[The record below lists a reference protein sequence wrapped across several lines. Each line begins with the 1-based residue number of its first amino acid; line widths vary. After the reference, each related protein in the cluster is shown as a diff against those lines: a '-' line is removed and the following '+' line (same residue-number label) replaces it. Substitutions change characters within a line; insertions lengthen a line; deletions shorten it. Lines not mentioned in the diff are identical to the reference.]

1 MERGVARTIVVTGGG
16 TGIGKAAAKRF
27 RADGDQVVI
36 TGRRAG
42 VLEKAAAE
50 LGAQAFVCDGTD
62 PEQVRRLVL
71 ELPGEVDVL
80 VNNAGGNTDFG
91 APGDE
96 QDLAVLKSNW
106 IANFDANVLTAV
118 LMTTALTP
126 RLADGGAVVHL
137 GSIAGTRGAG
147 SYGAAKSALATW
159 NQDVAAELGPRG
171 ITSNVVAPGFTA
183 GTEFFQDRL
192 TPQRRERL
200 LTATMV
206 KRQGE
211 VTDIA
216 AAIHFLASPAARY
229 ITGQTLHSNGG
240 ALTTR

>member
-1 MERGVARTIVVTGGG
+1 VARTIVVTGGG
-16 TGIGKAAAKRF
+16 TGIGKAAAERF

-36 TGRRAG
+36 TGRRAD

-62 PEQVRRLVL
+62 PEQVRRLVDQ
-71 ELPGEVDVL
+71 LPAEVHAL

-91 APGDE
+91 APDGDG
-96 QDLAVLKSNW
+96 DLAVLKSNW
-106 IANFDANVLTAV
+106 LANYDANVLTAV
-118 LMTTALTP
+118 LMTTALAP
-126 RLADGGAVVHL
+126 RLADGGAVVHV
-137 GSIAGTRGAG
+137 GSIAGTRGSG

-183 GTEFFQDRL
+183 GTEFFRDRM
-192 TPQRRERL
+192 TDERRNQL
-200 LTATMV
+200 LEATTV
-206 KRQGE
+206 KRHGE
-211 VTDIA
+211 VGDIA
-216 AAIHFLASPAARY
+216 AAIHFLASPSARY
-229 ITGQTLHSNGG
+229 ISGQTLHVNGG